1 MAIIMVTV
9 DQYITDDG
17 WWYLSCVCHEQVV
30 PDSPAY
36 YCERCNKHAGVSSY
50 VSNELLNMVGKC
62 YLFKVF
68 SKVGAG
74 CDGEKCH
81 PISKINDDEELIE
94 KFKRHNSEVIKLDME

>member
-36 YCERCNKHAGVSSY
+36 YCERW
-50 VSNELLNMVGKC
+50 KC